1 MNSINQ
7 DYIKIT
13 NLKIF
18 AHHGVFEE
26 EKINGQDFY
35 INAKLYLDLHTP
47 GKSDDL
53 TESLHYG
60 EACHFMHQ
68 VFTEKSYD
76 LIETACENLCQ
87 RLLLEYNKLTA
98 VEIELQKP
106 HAPIGLPFE
115 NVSVTMYRQW
125 HKAYI
130 SFGSNMG
137 EKEKLIQDG
146 IEKLKNHPLIRGVE
160 VSNLI
165 TTKPYGPVEQEDFL
179 NGCLVLDTL
188 LNQEE
193 LLELIHQIE
202 AEADRKRLIHWGPR
216 TLDIDI
222 LFYDDEIIMTDSLK
236 VPHVEILKRQFVLE
250 PLSTI
255 APYYI
260 HPVYH
265 KSVVQMLEE
274 LQEKDC

>member
-1 MNSINQ
+1 MNIDNQ

-18 AHHGVFEE
+18 AYHGVFEE
-26 EKINGQDFY
+26 EKREGQDFY

-53 TESLHYG
+53 TESLNYG
-60 EACHFMHQ
+60 EACHFITKE
-68 VFTEKSYD
+68 FTEKSYD
-76 LIETACENLCQ
+76 LIEAACENLCQ
-87 RLLLEYNKLTA
+87 RLLLEFNRLWA

-137 EKEKLIQDG
+137 DKKQLISDG
-146 IEKLKNHPLIRGVE
+146 IDKLMYHPLIRNVK
-160 VSNLI
+160 VSNMI

-193 LLELIHQIE
+193 LLELLHRIE
-202 AEADRKRLIHWGPR
+202 AEADRKRLIVWGPR
-216 TLDIDI
+216 TLDMDI
-222 LFYDDEIIMTDSLK
+222 VFFDKLVYESEDLII
-236 VPHVEILKRQFVLE
+236 PHVDMQNRLFVLE
-250 PLSTI
+250 PLSELC
-255 APYYI
+255 PNYR
-260 HPVYH
+260 HPILGKTVT
-265 KSVVQMLEE
+265 QLRDE
-274 LQEKDC
+274 LLHA

>member
-160 VSNLI
+160 VSNMI

-188 LNQEE
+188 LDQEE
-193 LLELIHQIE
+193 LLELLHQIE

-216 TLDIDI
+216 TLDMDI
-222 LFYDDEIIMTDSLK
+222 VFFDKLVYESEDLII
-236 VPHVEILKRQFVLE
+236 PHVDMHNRLFVLE
-250 PLSTI
+250 PLLELC
-255 APYYI
+255 PNYR
-260 HPVYH
+260 HPILGITVQ
-265 KSVVQMLEE
+265 QMLDK
-274 LQEKDC
+274 LRK